1 MMRFCG
7 PVTVGDVII
16 YMQNQGVEVVN
27 ATFFSTNPVWVSVN
41 VHHNLSADWELY
53 SSNDF
58 RSDKMEQSDG

>member
-27 ATFFSTNPVWVSVN
+27 ATFFATNPVWVSVN